1 MSEDTRLPNEL
12 RAVMDTLRQRD
23 QQYRLLAE
31 QAADGVLLVTTEG
44 RVAEAS
50 PGASVLL
57 GRPRA
62 ALLKLSLADLVE
74 SDKTVDNAAGPAE
87 PRRPGSRPRPGPRW

>member
-1 MSEDTRLPNEL
+1 MSEETRLPNEL

-31 QAADGVLLVTTEG
+31 QAADGILLVAADG
-44 RVAEAS
+44 AIADAS
-50 PGASVLL
+50 PGAAALL

-62 ALLKLSLADLVE
+62 ALV
-74 SDKTVDNAAGPAE
+74 
-87 PRRPGSRPRPGPRW
+87 